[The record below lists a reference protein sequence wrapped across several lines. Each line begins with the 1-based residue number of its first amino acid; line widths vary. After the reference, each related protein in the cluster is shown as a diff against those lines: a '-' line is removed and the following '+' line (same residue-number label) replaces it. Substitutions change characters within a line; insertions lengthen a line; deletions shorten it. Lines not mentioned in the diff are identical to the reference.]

1 MTFALYIPGWFESQ
15 PKTHWPLPHFLRS
28 FAPHV
33 RKFCRGP
40 SWPSWPSWPS
50 SLDSPRLIQSFFL
63 LKGSASF
70 SLYFLYCISKRQKEK
85 NGKNEKK
92 GAHKKGLITP
102 FMISKSPH
110 WANFLSVFATRL
122 IRELSIFRCQPFGM
136 ICPKRSLIEGSLWC
150 QPIGFYLIKVRP
162 SRPRCAA
169 SLSVSICQVCL
180 LLQFLLRE
188 DLFGIYLQYDDLR
201 VLIATSVFSVSVP
214 ETVTLEALFVPRPAF
229 LYL

>member
-70 SLYFLYCISKRQKEK
+70 SLYFLYCISKRLI
-85 NGKNEKK
+85 KK
-92 GAHKKGLITP
+92 GSLHDSWFLKVLIAR
-102 FMISKSPH
+102 ISFRFICNKVDQRVI
-110 WANFLSVFATRL
+110 N
-122 IRELSIFRCQPFGM
+122 FRCQPFGM
-136 ICPKRSLIEGSLWC
+136 ICLKRLLIEASSRC

-180 LLQFLLRE
+180 LLQFFIARGSIRY
-188 DLFGIYLQYDDLR
+188 LFAIR
-201 VLIATSVFSVSVP
+201 RS
-214 ETVTLEALFVPRPAF
+214 
-229 LYL
+229 